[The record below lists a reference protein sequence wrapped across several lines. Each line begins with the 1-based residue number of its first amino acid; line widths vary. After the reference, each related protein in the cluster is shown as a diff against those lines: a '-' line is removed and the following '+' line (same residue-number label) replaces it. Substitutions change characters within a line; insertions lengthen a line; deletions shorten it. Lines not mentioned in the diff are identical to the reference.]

1 MYWIL
6 TLWSMLWFHWTS
18 VRKFL
23 LRHHS
28 FINAILLSHL
38 SFINASS
45 TTFFHYS
52 ICWKC
57 APVQI
62 VWYVTC
68 YVLLEPLF
76 IEMVYVTALSAIKT
90 ALDQVVTDQ
99 TALTSAANAL
109 DSALKTL
116 KSDIDSTKSGCNG
129 QCSPNT
135 VCDAIDT
142 SVLAVSID
150 FSAVRSVC
158 YT

>member
-1 MYWIL
+1 M
-6 TLWSMLWFHWTS
+6 F
-18 VRKFL
+18 
-23 LRHHS
+23 
-28 FINAILLSHL
+28 
-38 SFINASS
+38 
-45 TTFFHYS
+45 
-52 ICWKC
+52 
-57 APVQI
+57 
-62 VWYVTC
+62 
-68 YVLLEPLF
+68 
-76 IEMVYVTALSAIKT
+76 YVTALSAIKT

-158 YT
+158 YTYINAYHDSVVLESIGTHYITRKFNYKLIS

>member
-1 MYWIL
+1 M
-6 TLWSMLWFHWTS
+6 F
-18 VRKFL
+18 
-23 LRHHS
+23 
-28 FINAILLSHL
+28 
-38 SFINASS
+38 
-45 TTFFHYS
+45 
-52 ICWKC
+52 
-57 APVQI
+57 
-62 VWYVTC
+62 
-68 YVLLEPLF
+68 
-76 IEMVYVTALSAIKT
+76 YVTALSAIKT

-142 SVLAVSID
+142 SILAVSID

-158 YT
+158 FQSVLESIDTHYITRKLFNKLIS